1 MTEEIFRAMNFGPG
15 PSCIPLE
22 CLKTAASEMTNWK
35 NTGMSVAEVSH
46 RGKDFQSELH
56 DITNR
61 LRSILTI
68 PSEFEILFLAGGA
81 SLQFSA
87 VPFNLLGNFKNVD
100 YLVTGIWSKKAY
112 EECKRLN
119 FPDVNVN
126 LVVPLPSDLPTEIP
140 DPSTYKLS
148 PDSAYVYMCDNVII

>member
-1 MTEEIFRAMNFGPG
+1 MSEEFFRAMNFGPG
-15 PSCIPLE
+15 PACIPLE
-22 CLKTAASEMTNWK
+22 CLKTAASELTNWK

-46 RGKDFQSELH
+46 RGKHFQDELLE
-56 DITNR
+56 ISNR
-61 LRSILTI
+61 LRSILSV

-87 VPFNLLGNFKNVD
+87 VPFNLLGDFKNVD

-119 FPDVNVN
+119 FPGVNVN
-126 LVVPLPSDLPTEIP
+126 LVNPLPSNLPTEIP
-140 DPSTYKLS
+140 DSSNYKL
-148 PDSAYVYMCDNVII
+148 